1 MLIEAD
7 LKSSPHVI
15 EHTSKYQSNSKAF
28 IPDKDLKHHFL
39 KKYAFNGNRIT
50 LLPPPISSL

>member
-7 LKSSPHVI
+7 LKSSSHVI

-28 IPDKDLKHHFL
+28 IPDKDLKHYFF
-39 KKYAFNGNRIT
+39 KNM
-50 LLPPPISSL
+50 LLMEIELHYSPPISSL